1 MNISVDEINIVND
14 GMYEIY
20 TKFGMKIAIDVLK
33 KRFSNI
39 TKEDTKT
46 IKLLSCFVN
55 YMKKKGVN
63 VTNIKDL
70 NDATFKTYM
79 DFVIEE
85 RSKKKEELDLN
96 TYIKKDNIINSK
108 LINNYIENNKLIE
121 KQKIHNIS
129 DEKQDINLDKT
140 QVFSS
145 KDIKEE
151 TKPKKES
158 KIDVLF
164 KRKEKLEN
172 TGPIP
177 VVKEDNKT
185 GIIMGLEDKEK
196 LLIDASLETFV
207 KYNEIY
213 STKGN
218 ALGRKQLRTAILD
231 KDNNFK
237 YFTNGGEKMLREK
250 LKESIKVDDI
260 KVLVKNILLKNGF
273 NAKNSNEEM
282 CCEMFLTYI
291 DNLSLEIEN
300 KNKKPL
306 GR

>member
-1 MNISVDEINIVND
+1 MNISVEEINIVND

-55 YMKKKGVN
+55 YMKKKGVT

-70 NDATFKTYM
+70 NDDTFKTYM

-85 RSKKKEELDLN
+85 RSKKKEEQDLN
-96 TYIKKDNIINSK
+96 TYIEKDNII
-108 LINNYIENNKLIE
+108 
-121 KQKIHNIS
+121 

-158 KIDVLF
+158 KIDALF

-260 KVLVKNILLKNGF
+260 KVLVRNILLKNGF

>member
-1 MNISVDEINIVND
+1 MNISVEEINIVND

-55 YMKKKGVN
+55 YMKKKGVT

-70 NDATFKTYM
+70 NDDTFKTYM
-79 DFVIEE
+79 GFVIEE
-85 RSKKKEELDLN
+85 RSKKKEEQDLN
-96 TYIKKDNIINSK
+96 TYIEKDNIINPK
-108 LINNYIENNKLIE
+108 PVNNYINKDYNKNNNLI
-121 KQKIHNIS
+121 
-129 DEKQDINLDKT
+129 EKQDINLDKT

-158 KIDVLF
+158 KIDALF

-231 KDNNFK
+231 KNNNFK

-260 KVLVKNILLKNGF
+260 KVLVRNILLKNGF

>member
-55 YMKKKGVN
+55 YMKKKGAT

-85 RSKKKEELDLN
+85 RSKKKEEQDLN
-96 TYIKKDNIINSK
+96 TYIEKDNII
-108 LINNYIENNKLIE
+108 
-121 KQKIHNIS
+121 

-158 KIDVLF
+158 KIDALF

-260 KVLVKNILLKNGF
+260 KVLVRNILLKNGF

>member
-55 YMKKKGVN
+55 YMKKKGVT

-70 NDATFKTYM
+70 NDDTFKTYM

-85 RSKKKEELDLN
+85 RSKKKEEQDLN
-96 TYIKKDNIINSK
+96 TYIEKDNII
-108 LINNYIENNKLIE
+108 
-121 KQKIHNIS
+121 

-158 KIDVLF
+158 KIDALF

-260 KVLVKNILLKNGF
+260 KVLVRNILLKNGF

-291 DNLSLEIEN
+291 DNLSLEEDYR
-300 KNKKPL
+300 NKKGI

>member
-55 YMKKKGVN
+55 YMKKKGVT

-70 NDATFKTYM
+70 NDNTFKTYM
-79 DFVIEE
+79 DFVIGE
-85 RSKKKEELDLN
+85 RSKKKEEQDLN
-96 TYIKKDNIINSK
+96 TYIKKDNIINSNPT
-108 LINNYIENNKLIE
+108 NNYINKDYNENNNLI
-121 KQKIHNIS
+121 
-129 DEKQDINLDKT
+129 EKQDINLDKT

-158 KIDVLF
+158 KIDALF

-260 KVLVKNILLKNGF
+260 KVLVRNILLKNGF

-291 DNLSLEIEN
+291 DNLSLELEN
-300 KNKKPL
+300 KDKRGI

>member
-1 MNISVDEINIVND
+1 MNISVEEINIVND

-55 YMKKKGVN
+55 YMKKKGVT

-96 TYIKKDNIINSK
+96 TYIKKDNIINPK
-108 LINNYIENNKLIE
+108 PVNNYINKDYNKNNNLI
-121 KQKIHNIS
+121 
-129 DEKQDINLDKT
+129 EKQDINLDKT

-158 KIDVLF
+158 KIDALF

-291 DNLSLEIEN
+291 DNLSLELEN

>member
-1 MNISVDEINIVND
+1 MNISVEEINIVND

-55 YMKKKGVN
+55 YMKKKGAT

-79 DFVIEE
+79 DFVIGE

-96 TYIKKDNIINSK
+96 TYIEKDNII
-108 LINNYIENNKLIE
+108 
-121 KQKIHNIS
+121 

-158 KIDVLF
+158 KIDALF

-260 KVLVKNILLKNGF
+260 KVLVRNILLKNGF

>member
-1 MNISVDEINIVND
+1 MNISVEEINIVND

-55 YMKKKGVN
+55 YMKKKGAT

-96 TYIKKDNIINSK
+96 TYIEKDNII
-108 LINNYIENNKLIE
+108 
-121 KQKIHNIS
+121 

-158 KIDVLF
+158 KIDALF

-260 KVLVKNILLKNGF
+260 KVLVRNILLKNGF

>member
-1 MNISVDEINIVND
+1 MNISVEEINIVND

-55 YMKKKGVN
+55 YMKKKGAT

-79 DFVIEE
+79 DFVIGE
-85 RSKKKEELDLN
+85 RSKKKEEPVLN
-96 TYIKKDNIINSK
+96 TYIEKD
-108 LINNYIENNKLIE
+108 
-121 KQKIHNIS
+121 NIS

-158 KIDVLF
+158 KIDALF

-291 DNLSLEIEN
+291 DNLSLELEN

>member
-1 MNISVDEINIVND
+1 MNISVEEINIVND

-55 YMKKKGVN
+55 YMKKKGVT

-70 NDATFKTYM
+70 NDDTFKTYM

-85 RSKKKEELDLN
+85 RSKKKEEPVLN
-96 TYIKKDNIINSK
+96 TYIEKDNII
-108 LINNYIENNKLIE
+108 
-121 KQKIHNIS
+121 

-158 KIDVLF
+158 KIDALF

-291 DNLSLEIEN
+291 DNLSLELEN

>member
-1 MNISVDEINIVND
+1 MNISVEEINIVND

-39 TKEDTKT
+39 TKENTKT

-55 YMKKKGVN
+55 YMKKKGVT

-70 NDATFKTYM
+70 NDDTFKTYM

-85 RSKKKEELDLN
+85 RSKKKEEPVLN
-96 TYIKKDNIINSK
+96 TYIEKDNII
-108 LINNYIENNKLIE
+108 
-121 KQKIHNIS
+121 

-158 KIDVLF
+158 KIDALF

-260 KVLVKNILLKNGF
+260 KVLVRNILLKNGF

>member
-1 MNISVDEINIVND
+1 MNISVEEINIVND

-20 TKFGMKIAIDVLK
+20 TKFGMKIVIDVLK

-55 YMKKKGVN
+55 YMKKKGVT

-70 NDATFKTYM
+70 NDDTFKTYM

-85 RSKKKEELDLN
+85 RSKKKEEQDLN
-96 TYIKKDNIINSK
+96 TYIEKDNII
-108 LINNYIENNKLIE
+108 
-121 KQKIHNIS
+121 

-158 KIDVLF
+158 KIDALF

-260 KVLVKNILLKNGF
+260 KVLVRNILLKNGF

>member
-1 MNISVDEINIVND
+1 MNISVEEINIVND

-55 YMKKKGVN
+55 YMKKKGVT

-70 NDATFKTYM
+70 NDDTFKTYM

-85 RSKKKEELDLN
+85 RSKKKEEQDLN
-96 TYIKKDNIINSK
+96 TYIEKDNIINPK
-108 LINNYIENNKLIE
+108 PVNNYINKDYNKNNNLIE
-121 KQKIHNIS
+121 KQ
-129 DEKQDINLDKT
+129 EINLDKK

-158 KIDVLF
+158 KIDALF

-260 KVLVKNILLKNGF
+260 KVLVRNILLKNGF

>member
-55 YMKKKGVN
+55 YMKKKGVT

-70 NDATFKTYM
+70 NDDTFKTYM

-85 RSKKKEELDLN
+85 RSKKKEEQDLN
-96 TYIKKDNIINSK
+96 TYIEKDNIINPK
-108 LINNYIENNKLIE
+108 PVNNYINKDYNKNNNLI
-121 KQKIHNIS
+121 
-129 DEKQDINLDKT
+129 EKQDINLDKT

-291 DNLSLEIEN
+291 DNLSLELEN

>member
-1 MNISVDEINIVND
+1 M
-14 GMYEIY
+14 
-20 TKFGMKIAIDVLK
+20 
-33 KRFSNI
+33 
-39 TKEDTKT
+39 
-46 IKLLSCFVN
+46 
-55 YMKKKGVN
+55 
-63 VTNIKDL
+63 
-70 NDATFKTYM
+70 
-79 DFVIEE
+79 
-85 RSKKKEELDLN
+85 
-96 TYIKKDNIINSK
+96 
-108 LINNYIENNKLIE
+108 
-121 KQKIHNIS
+121 
-129 DEKQDINLDKT
+129 
-140 QVFSS
+140 FSS

-158 KIDVLF
+158 KIEALF

-260 KVLVKNILLKNGF
+260 KVLVRNILLKNGF

>member
-1 MNISVDEINIVND
+1 MNISVEEINIVND

-55 YMKKKGVN
+55 YMKKKGAT

-79 DFVIEE
+79 DFVIGE
-85 RSKKKEELDLN
+85 RSKKKEEPVLN
-96 TYIKKDNIINSK
+96 TYIEKDNII
-108 LINNYIENNKLIE
+108 
-121 KQKIHNIS
+121 

-158 KIDVLF
+158 KIDALF

-291 DNLSLEIEN
+291 DNLSLELEN

>member
-1 MNISVDEINIVND
+1 MNISVEEINIVND

-55 YMKKKGVN
+55 YMKKKGVT

-70 NDATFKTYM
+70 NDDTFKTYM

-85 RSKKKEELDLN
+85 RSKKKEEPVLN
-96 TYIKKDNIINSK
+96 TYIEKDNII
-108 LINNYIENNKLIE
+108 
-121 KQKIHNIS
+121 

-158 KIDVLF
+158 KIDALF

-250 LKESIKVDDI
+250 LKDSIKVDDI
-260 KVLVKNILLKNGF
+260 KVLVRNILLKNGF

>member
-1 MNISVDEINIVND
+1 MNISVEEINIVND

-55 YMKKKGVN
+55 YMKKKGVT

-70 NDATFKTYM
+70 NDDTFKTYM

-85 RSKKKEELDLN
+85 RSKKKEEPVLN
-96 TYIKKDNIINSK
+96 TYIEKDNII
-108 LINNYIENNKLIE
+108 
-121 KQKIHNIS
+121 

-158 KIDVLF
+158 KIDALF

-250 LKESIKVDDI
+250 LKESIKIDDI
-260 KVLVKNILLKNGF
+260 KVLVRNILLKNGF

>member
-55 YMKKKGVN
+55 YMKKKGVA

-70 NDATFKTYM
+70 NDDTFKTYM

-85 RSKKKEELDLN
+85 RSKKKEEQDLN
-96 TYIKKDNIINSK
+96 TYIEKDNII
-108 LINNYIENNKLIE
+108 
-121 KQKIHNIS
+121 

-158 KIDVLF
+158 KIDALF

-260 KVLVKNILLKNGF
+260 KVLVRNILLKNGF

>member
-1 MNISVDEINIVND
+1 MNISVEEINIVND

-55 YMKKKGVN
+55 YMKKKGAT

-70 NDATFKTYM
+70 NDDTFKTYM

-85 RSKKKEELDLN
+85 RSKKKEEPVLN
-96 TYIKKDNIINSK
+96 TYIEKDNII
-108 LINNYIENNKLIE
+108 
-121 KQKIHNIS
+121 

-158 KIDVLF
+158 KIDALF

-260 KVLVKNILLKNGF
+260 KVLVRNILLKNGF

>member
-1 MNISVDEINIVND
+1 MNISVEEINIVND

-55 YMKKKGVN
+55 YMKKKGAT

-85 RSKKKEELDLN
+85 RSKKKEEPDLN
-96 TYIKKDNIINSK
+96 TYIKKDNII
-108 LINNYIENNKLIE
+108 
-121 KQKIHNIS
+121 

-158 KIDVLF
+158 KIDALF

-260 KVLVKNILLKNGF
+260 KVLVRNILLKNGF

>member
-1 MNISVDEINIVND
+1 MNISVEEINIVND

-55 YMKKKGVN
+55 YMKKKGAT

-85 RSKKKEELDLN
+85 RSKKKEEQDLN
-96 TYIKKDNIINSK
+96 TYIEKDNII
-108 LINNYIENNKLIE
+108 
-121 KQKIHNIS
+121 

-158 KIDVLF
+158 KIDALF

-207 KYNEIY
+207 KYNEVY

-260 KVLVKNILLKNGF
+260 KVLVRNILLKNGF

>member
-1 MNISVDEINIVND
+1 MNISVEEINIVND

-55 YMKKKGVN
+55 YMKKKGAT

-79 DFVIEE
+79 DFVIGE
-85 RSKKKEELDLN
+85 RSKKKEEPVLN
-96 TYIKKDNIINSK
+96 TYIEKD
-108 LINNYIENNKLIE
+108 
-121 KQKIHNIS
+121 NIS

-158 KIDVLF
+158 KIDALF

-260 KVLVKNILLKNGF
+260 KVLVRNILLKNGF

>member
-1 MNISVDEINIVND
+1 MNISVEEINIVND

-55 YMKKKGVN
+55 YMKKKGVT

-70 NDATFKTYM
+70 NDDTFKTYM
-79 DFVIEE
+79 DFVIGE
-85 RSKKKEELDLN
+85 RSKKKEEQDLN
-96 TYIKKDNIINSK
+96 TYIKKDNIINPK
-108 LINNYIENNKLIE
+108 PVNNYINKDYNKNNNLI
-121 KQKIHNIS
+121 
-129 DEKQDINLDKT
+129 EKQDINLDKT

-158 KIDVLF
+158 KIDALF

-231 KDNNFK
+231 KDNKFK

-260 KVLVKNILLKNGF
+260 KVLVRNILLKNGF

>member
-1 MNISVDEINIVND
+1 MNISVEEINIVND

-55 YMKKKGVN
+55 YMKKKGAT

-79 DFVIEE
+79 DFVIGE
-85 RSKKKEELDLN
+85 RSKKKEEPVLN
-96 TYIKKDNIINSK
+96 TYIEKD
-108 LINNYIENNKLIE
+108 
-121 KQKIHNIS
+121 NIS

-158 KIDVLF
+158 KIDALF

>member
-1 MNISVDEINIVND
+1 MNISVEEINIVND

-46 IKLLSCFVN
+46 IKLLICFVN
-55 YMKKKGVN
+55 YMKKKGVT

-85 RSKKKEELDLN
+85 KELDLN
-96 TYIKKDNIINSK
+96 TYIKIDNIINSK

-121 KQKIHNIS
+121 KIHNIS

-158 KIDVLF
+158 KIDALF

-260 KVLVKNILLKNGF
+260 KVLVRNILLKNGF

>member
-1 MNISVDEINIVND
+1 
-14 GMYEIY
+14 
-20 TKFGMKIAIDVLK
+20 MKIAIDVLK

-55 YMKKKGVN
+55 YMKKKGVT

-70 NDATFKTYM
+70 NDDTFKTYM
-79 DFVIEE
+79 DFVIGE
-85 RSKKKEELDLN
+85 RSKKKEEQDLN
-96 TYIKKDNIINSK
+96 TYIKKDNIINPK
-108 LINNYIENNKLIE
+108 PVNNYINKDYNKNNNLI
-121 KQKIHNIS
+121 
-129 DEKQDINLDKT
+129 EKQDINLDKT

-158 KIDVLF
+158 KIDALF

-231 KDNNFK
+231 KDNKFK

-260 KVLVKNILLKNGF
+260 KVLVRNILLKNGF

>member
-1 MNISVDEINIVND
+1 MNISVEEINIVND

-55 YMKKKGVN
+55 YMKKKGVT

-96 TYIKKDNIINSK
+96 TYIKKDNIINPK
-108 LINNYIENNKLIE
+108 PVNNYINKDYNKNNNLI
-121 KQKIHNIS
+121 
-129 DEKQDINLDKT
+129 EKQDINLDKT

-158 KIDVLF
+158 KIDALF

-260 KVLVKNILLKNGF
+260 KVLVRNILLKNGF

-291 DNLSLEIEN
+291 DNLSLELEN

>member
-55 YMKKKGVN
+55 YMKKKGVT

-96 TYIKKDNIINSK
+96 TYIEKDNII
-108 LINNYIENNKLIE
+108 
-121 KQKIHNIS
+121 

-158 KIDVLF
+158 KIDALF

-260 KVLVKNILLKNGF
+260 KVLVRNILLKNGF

>member
-55 YMKKKGVN
+55 YMKKKGVT

-85 RSKKKEELDLN
+85 RSKKKEEQDLN
-96 TYIKKDNIINSK
+96 TYIEKDNII
-108 LINNYIENNKLIE
+108 
-121 KQKIHNIS
+121 

-158 KIDVLF
+158 KIDALF

-260 KVLVKNILLKNGF
+260 EVLVRNILLKNGF

-291 DNLSLEIEN
+291 DNLSLELEN

>member
-1 MNISVDEINIVND
+1 MNISVEEINIVND

-55 YMKKKGVN
+55 YMKKKGAT

-70 NDATFKTYM
+70 NDDTFKTYM
-79 DFVIEE
+79 DFVIGE
-85 RSKKKEELDLN
+85 RSKKKEEPVLN
-96 TYIKKDNIINSK
+96 TYIEKDNII
-108 LINNYIENNKLIE
+108 
-121 KQKIHNIS
+121 

-158 KIDVLF
+158 KIDALF

-260 KVLVKNILLKNGF
+260 KVLVRNILLKNGF

>member
-55 YMKKKGVN
+55 YMKKKGVT

-70 NDATFKTYM
+70 NDDTFKTYM

-85 RSKKKEELDLN
+85 RSKKKEEQDLN
-96 TYIKKDNIINSK
+96 TYIEKDNII
-108 LINNYIENNKLIE
+108 
-121 KQKIHNIS
+121 

-158 KIDVLF
+158 KIDALF

-260 KVLVKNILLKNGF
+260 KILVRNILLKNGF

-291 DNLSLEIEN
+291 DNLSLEEDYR
-300 KNKKPL
+300 NKKGI

>member
-1 MNISVDEINIVND
+1 MNISVEEINIVND

-55 YMKKKGVN
+55 YMKKKGVT

-70 NDATFKTYM
+70 NDDTFKTYM
-79 DFVIEE
+79 DFVIGE
-85 RSKKKEELDLN
+85 RSKKKEEQDLN
-96 TYIKKDNIINSK
+96 TYIKKDNIINPK
-108 LINNYIENNKLIE
+108 HVNNYINKDYNENNNLI
-121 KQKIHNIS
+121 
-129 DEKQDINLDKT
+129 EKQDINLDKT

-158 KIDVLF
+158 KIDALF

-260 KVLVKNILLKNGF
+260 KVLVRNILLKNGF

-291 DNLSLEIEN
+291 DNFLVTITFKI
-300 KNKKPL
+300 KNHVKIT
-306 GR
+306 

>member
-1 MNISVDEINIVND
+1 MNISVEEINIVND

-55 YMKKKGVN
+55 YMKKKGVT

-70 NDATFKTYM
+70 NDDTFKTYM

-85 RSKKKEELDLN
+85 RSKKKEEQDLN
-96 TYIKKDNIINSK
+96 TYIKKDNIINPK
-108 LINNYIENNKLIE
+108 PVNNYINKDYNKNNNLI
-121 KQKIHNIS
+121 
-129 DEKQDINLDKT
+129 EKQDINLDKT

-158 KIDVLF
+158 KIDALF

-196 LLIDASLETFV
+196 LLIVASLETFV

-260 KVLVKNILLKNGF
+260 KVLVRNILLKNGF

>member
-1 MNISVDEINIVND
+1 MNISVEEINIVND

-55 YMKKKGVN
+55 YMKKKGVT

-96 TYIKKDNIINSK
+96 TYIKKDNIINPK
-108 LINNYIENNKLIE
+108 PVNNYINKDYNENNNLI
-121 KQKIHNIS
+121 
-129 DEKQDINLDKT
+129 EKQDINLDKT

-158 KIDVLF
+158 KIDALF

-185 GIIMGLEDKEK
+185 GIIMGLDDKEK

-260 KVLVKNILLKNGF
+260 KVLVRNILLKNGF

-291 DNLSLEIEN
+291 DNLSLELEN
-300 KNKKPL
+300 KDKRGI

>member
-55 YMKKKGVN
+55 YMKKKGAT

-79 DFVIEE
+79 DFVIGE

-96 TYIKKDNIINSK
+96 TYIKKDYIINSK
-108 LINNYIENNKLIE
+108 PINNYIENNKLI
-121 KQKIHNIS
+121 
-129 DEKQDINLDKT
+129 EKQDINLDKT

-158 KIDVLF
+158 KIDALF

-260 KVLVKNILLKNGF
+260 KVLVRNILLKNGF

>member
-1 MNISVDEINIVND
+1 MNISVEEINIVND

-55 YMKKKGVN
+55 YMKKKGAT

-70 NDATFKTYM
+70 NDDTFKTYM
-79 DFVIEE
+79 DFVIGE
-85 RSKKKEELDLN
+85 RSKKKEEPVLN
-96 TYIKKDNIINSK
+96 TYIEKDNII
-108 LINNYIENNKLIE
+108 
-121 KQKIHNIS
+121 

-158 KIDVLF
+158 KIDALF

-260 KVLVKNILLKNGF
+260 KVLVRNILLKNGF

-291 DNLSLEIEN
+291 DNLSLEEDYR
-300 KNKKPL
+300 NKKGI

>member
-55 YMKKKGVN
+55 YMKKKGVT

-70 NDATFKTYM
+70 NDDTFKTYM

-85 RSKKKEELDLN
+85 RSKKKEKQDLN
-96 TYIKKDNIINSK
+96 TYIEKDNIINPK
-108 LINNYIENNKLIE
+108 PVNNYINKDYNKNNNLI
-121 KQKIHNIS
+121 
-129 DEKQDINLDKT
+129 EKQDINLDKT

-158 KIDVLF
+158 KIDALF

-260 KVLVKNILLKNGF
+260 KVLVRNILLKNGF

>member
-1 MNISVDEINIVND
+1 
-14 GMYEIY
+14 
-20 TKFGMKIAIDVLK
+20 
-33 KRFSNI
+33 
-39 TKEDTKT
+39 
-46 IKLLSCFVN
+46 
-55 YMKKKGVN
+55 MKKKGAT

-70 NDATFKTYM
+70 NDDTFKTYM
-79 DFVIEE
+79 DFVIGE
-85 RSKKKEELDLN
+85 RSKKKEEQDLN
-96 TYIKKDNIINSK
+96 TYIKKDNIINPK
-108 LINNYIENNKLIE
+108 PVNNYINKDYNKNNNLI
-121 KQKIHNIS
+121 
-129 DEKQDINLDKT
+129 EKQDINLDKT

-158 KIDVLF
+158 KIDALF

-231 KDNNFK
+231 KDNKFK

-260 KVLVKNILLKNGF
+260 KVLVRNILLKNGF